1 MGNLTDG
8 KDGGTSEGGVMVV
21 QERKTDADTARVDA
35 NSKADSSDGSKI
47 DASNIN
53 VKRGIGKL
61 CAIAISLFWNVY

>member
-35 NSKADSSDGSKI
+35 NSKADSSDGSKT
-47 DASNIN
+47 DTPNIN

-61 CAIAISLFWNVY
+61 CTIFISLFWHVY